1 MLSATKVSIPLSN
14 HPKVTL
20 EDVARKVG
28 VSGKTVSRVVRGEA
42 NVSLNLRAAV
52 ESAIAELGYRP
63 NLAARSLA
71 SARSNLIGAL
81 SPKVESGYFHLV
93 HAHLGRA
100 CSKSGHHLIVEQVDI
115 DSPGVQA
122 QVEKLLAEVRFAGVV
137 LLPGVA
143 QSAMIND
150 LLDKADIPCLA
161 FGTTQLAR
169 PRLTVVMD
177 EAAGE
182 RALAD
187 HLWQQGHR
195 RYGIAMAPENE
206 QYPRGKFFHERLLQL
221 GADLADITRIDIDIW
236 QPAMETGRQFALAII
251 ASKAEPTALFA
262 FNDDVA
268 AGAINVLL
276 TMGINVPADIS
287 VVGFDDSDTAKAIWP
302 PLTTIRQPIAMMAQ
316 EAITMIARNAAAE
329 PREIICTTEII
340 IRQSTAPAKLH
351 GSIGNE
357 VASARKSGSLD

>member
-1 MLSATKVSIPLSN
+1 
-14 HPKVTL
+14 
-20 EDVARKVG
+20 
-28 VSGKTVSRVVRGEA
+28 
-42 NVSLNLRAAV
+42 
-52 ESAIAELGYRP
+52 
-63 NLAARSLA
+63 
-71 SARSNLIGAL
+71 
-81 SPKVESGYFHLV
+81 
-93 HAHLGRA
+93 
-100 CSKSGHHLIVEQVDI
+100 
-115 DSPGVQA
+115 
-122 QVEKLLAEVRFAGVV
+122 
-137 LLPGVA
+137 
-143 QSAMIND
+143 
-150 LLDKADIPCLA
+150 
-161 FGTTQLAR
+161 
-169 PRLTVVMD
+169 
-177 EAAGE
+177 
-182 RALAD
+182 
-187 HLWQQGHR
+187 LWQQGHR